1 MVKTRFRPSLGAAI
15 QCVFILQRVQHQGTN
30 SAAVLSTFLNVRVLR
45 ADRVRADV
53 DAEDSLLRGPF
64 SAEDPTLD
72 LCNGKFD
79 AWTDVVAEL
88 AGSTGATHD
97 RLFALAVEQNIDR
110 A

>member
-1 MVKTRFRPSLGAAI
+1 P
-15 QCVFILQRVQHQGTN
+15 
-30 SAAVLSTFLNVRVLR
+30 FLKVRVLR

-79 AWTDVVAEL
+79 TWRAVVADL

-110 A
+110 ACCNARATVHADPLVQNVREQMPEN